1 MILSMSTAVMVHN
14 NILVIAGRQIKTTNW
29 ALTAR
34 KLESHSIDTQK
45 YNKKYLRFHTATCV
59 LLSSKTYTGCDEQSC
74 HRHQMAMIM
83 PDYNKEHDND
93 VHTDDDD
100 DDDDD
105 VKKRDT

>member
-14 NILVIAGRQIKTTNW
+14 NILVIAGRQSQTQIKTTNW

-45 YNKKYLRFHTATCV
+45 YNKKYLRFHPETCV
-59 LLSSKTYTGCDEQSC
+59 VLSSKTYTGCDEQSC
-74 HRHQMAMIM
+74 RRHQMAMIM
-83 PDYNKEHDND
+83 PDYNKEDDND
-93 VHTDDDD
+93 AQTDDN
-100 DDDDD
+100 D